1 MAHLD
6 LDISDMKPSALVR
19 YDIAQE
25 HSRAKQFF
33 VAAIIASTMIVV
45 LAAMLGIANAID
57 AKGRSLV

>member
-19 YDIAQE
+19 YDIAQD
-25 HSRAKQFF
+25 HNRAKQLL

-45 LAAMLGIANAID
+45 LAAMFLTA
-57 AKGRSLV
+57 VQ